1 MILIELLQEEGCWVV
16 RTAGGHLAAQ
26 GDTIQQAFAS
36 FGEVYQGQMLLD
48 AELPPLGS
56 AERPHFVTGLLTVDF
71 KPYPSAA
78 CPVPGCVDGW
88 LISDGLGGAEA
99 QQYRC
104 TWPGHGKDAK

>member
-1 MILIELLQEEGCWVV
+1 VKPNPCPNALEN
-16 RTAGGHLAAQ
+16 GGDGFHSAWDCPAEC
-26 GDTIQQAFAS
+26 T
-36 FGEVYQGQMLLD
+36 YQSIG
-48 AELPPLGS
+48 
-56 AERPHFVTGLLTVDF
+56 
-71 KPYPSAA
+71 KPKPSPSAA